1 MKNWILIAITF
12 MMFSCRNEH
21 SDTDII
27 KIDLTGAHKVKDFS
41 YIHNYISDVQIIP
54 LETSENSFIR
64 YINSLTVTDDRIIVF
79 DQYDMQ
85 HQIKVFDK
93 KGKWIVSS
101 SQGQG
106 PGEIVKAY
114 DMAYDFVN
122 EKIVIKQNRRLTHFD
137 KDMKYIDDKNCPAFV
152 CFKIQN
158 GGYVFKTIE
167 NQNGEEF
174 EEEYN
179 HHRIFVADDS
189 FNIINSAYP
198 TIADNTILSPQ
209 EMVES
214 KDGICVVNSHCDT
227 IYLVKN
233 SQIVPKYVLDYPSKI
248 EKAKM
253 ELNDR
258 EFSDYIDTHSGYSFC
273 CTYNESDTHQF
284 MRIDNYADGLF
295 IYAFREKDSGNMI
308 KMEIDREYLGKI
320 GRVFAFPE
328 TSYGDRF
335 IYVLSPEEIGTN
347 INILR
352 PFVSDEDYNL
362 LKNMDEEANPVLV
375 LYSFKSF
382 E

>member
-1 MKNWILIAITF
+1 MEVLIL
-12 MMFSCRNEH
+12 
-21 SDTDII
+21 
-27 KIDLTGAHKVKDFS
+27 LT
-41 YIHNYISDVQIIP
+41 
-54 LETSENSFIR
+54 
-64 YINSLTVTDDRIIVF
+64 
-79 DQYDMQ
+79 
-85 HQIKVFDK
+85 
-93 KGKWIVSS
+93 
-101 SQGQG
+101 
-106 PGEIVKAY
+106 
-114 DMAYDFVN
+114 
-122 EKIVIKQNRRLTHFD
+122 
-137 KDMKYIDDKNCPAFV
+137 
-152 CFKIQN
+152 
-158 GGYVFKTIE
+158 
-167 NQNGEEF
+167 
-174 EEEYN
+174 
-179 HHRIFVADDS
+179 
-189 FNIINSAYP
+189 
-198 TIADNTILSPQ
+198 
-209 EMVES
+209 
-214 KDGICVVNSHCDT
+214 
-227 IYLVKN
+227 
-233 SQIVPKYVLDYPSKI
+233 KI

-253 ELNDR
+253 GLNDR

-352 PFVSDEDYNL
+352 PFVSDEDYSL

>member
-1 MKNWILIAITF
+1 

-64 YINSLTVTDDRIIVF
+64 YINSLMVTDDRIIVF

-122 EKIVIKQNRRLTHFD
+122 EKIVVSQNRRLSFFD
-137 KDMKYIDDKNCPAFV
+137 KDMRHIEDKDFFAFYH
-152 CFKIQN
+152 FKIHD
-158 GGYVFKTIE
+158 GEYVFKTLE
-167 NQNGEEF
+167 KQNDEQF
-174 EEEYN
+174 EAEHNY
-179 HHRIFVADDS
+179 HRIYVTDESLA
-189 FNIINSAYP
+189 IKNSAYYSNKEN
-198 TIADNTILSPQ
+198 TIAPASDLYET
-209 EMVES
+209 
-214 KDGICVVNSHCDT
+214 KDGISVAHMFCDT
-227 IYLVKN
+227 IYLVNK
-233 SQIVPKYVLDYPSKI
+233 SQVVPKYVLNYPSKI
-248 EKAKM
+248 ERTLF
-253 ELNDR
+253 ETDDI
-258 EFSDYIDTHSGYSFC
+258 EFSKYKNEHSGYTFC
-273 CTYNESDTHQF
+273 CTYRESDTHQF
-284 MRIDNYADGLF
+284 MRIDNYADGSF

-335 IYVLSPEEIGTN
+335 IYVLSPEEIELG